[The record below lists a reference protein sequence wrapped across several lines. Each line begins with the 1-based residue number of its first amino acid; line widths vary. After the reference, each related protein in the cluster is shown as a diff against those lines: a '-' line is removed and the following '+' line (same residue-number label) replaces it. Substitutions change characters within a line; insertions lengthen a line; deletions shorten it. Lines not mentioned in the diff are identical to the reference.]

1 MCTVDSAW
9 IIHALKKMSDYGI
22 GIDLGGT
29 GIKAAAIDLQS
40 GECLGRATLPTRDGE
55 RDGEVP
61 GFVTAAREIVDMLT
75 AEIGRP
81 AGLTGVSAPGLT
93 REDGLA
99 IAYMPGRL
107 EGLEGLNWSQALH
120 CDSPVKVLNDAHAA
134 LLGELWQGACRGAKD
149 AVMLTLG
156 TGVGGAILAG
166 GKLLRGAIGR
176 AGHIGHMSVDFEGD
190 PDICGTPGSL
200 EDAIGNATLASR
212 CEGMFT
218 DTHQLVTAYA
228 AGNEHAAE
236 VWMRSLRALA
246 AAIVSLANMLDPQTI
261 VIGGGIAEAGENL
274 FGPLQDLVGEREWQ
288 PVGAR
293 VDIVPAMLGSWA
305 GAYGAVYNSR
315 ASG

>member
-1 MCTVDSAW
+1 M
-9 IIHALKKMSDYGI
+9 IIHVPNKMPDYGI

-40 GECLGRATLPTRDGE
+40 GECLSRATLPTRDGE

-61 GFVTAAREIVDMLT
+61 GFVSAAREIVCMLT
-75 AEIGRP
+75 DEISKP
-81 AGLTGVSAPGLT
+81 AGVIGVSAPGLA
-93 REDGLA
+93 REDGMA

-107 EGLEGLNWSQALH
+107 DGLEELDWGEVLH
-120 CDSPVKVLNDAHAA
+120 LKEPVKVLNDAHAA
-134 LLGELWQGACRGAKD
+134 LLGELWQGACRGAAD

-156 TGVGGAILAG
+156 TGVGGAILSG

-176 AGHIGHMSVDFEGD
+176 AGHIGHMSVDFEGH

-212 CEGMFT
+212 CEGMFA
-218 DTHQLVTAYA
+218 DTHQLVSAYA
-228 AGNEHAAE
+228 AGDERAAR
-236 VWMRSLRALA
+236 VWLRSLRALA
-246 AAIVSLANMLDPQTI
+246 AAVVSLANMLDPQII

-274 FGPLQDLVGEREWQ
+274 FGPLEDLVGEREWQ
-288 PVGAR
+288 PAGQR

-315 ASG
+315 APG